1 MAEKWNPAAGEYVAY
16 ELPEGASAFENDM
29 AVEVACAECGLP
41 KTYGECCTS
50 FFIHTFAGMGYA
62 VCADCHEK
70 EFVKEFQKGKDVVSW
85 AEFKGRDSEDTRS
98 GKTVDPLI
106 ELLEAEISRL
116 SPTDDYSQGLLEG
129 LKRAKALLEKK
140 EV

>member
-50 FFIHTFAGMGYA
+50 LFIHTFAGMGYA

-85 AEFKGRDSEDTRS
+85 SEFKGDENNAKEMVESIVNRIDQ
-98 GKTVDPLI
+98 VL
-106 ELLEAEISRL
+106 AQL
-116 SPTDDYSQGLLEG
+116 SPTDDYLLGLMDG
-129 LKRAKALLEKK
+129 LKRAKELLETS
-140 EV
+140 

>member
-41 KTYGECCTS
+41 NTYGECYTS
-50 FFIHTFAGMGYA
+50 LFIHTFAGMGYA

-70 EFVKEFQKGKDVVSW
+70 EFVKELQKGKDVVSW
-85 AEFKGRDSEDTRS
+85 SEFKGRDGEVTRS
-98 GKTVDPLI
+98 GKSVGPI
-106 ELLEAEISRL
+106 ANLLELEIAKL
-116 SPTDDYSQGLLEG
+116 TPTDDFSQGLLEG
-129 LKRAKALLEKK
+129 LKRAKALIEKG
-140 EV
+140 VA

>member
-50 FFIHTFAGMGYA
+50 LFIHTFAGMGYA

-85 AEFKGRDSEDTRS
+85 SEFKGDENNAEEM
-98 GKTVDPLI
+98 VDPLI
-106 ELLEAEISRL
+106 ELLEAEICRL
-116 SPTDDYSQGLLEG
+116 TPTDDYSQGLLEG
-129 LKRAKALLEKK
+129 LKRAKAIIEKG
-140 EV
+140 VA

>member
-50 FFIHTFAGMGYA
+50 LFIHTFAGMGYA

-85 AEFKGRDSEDTRS
+85 SEFKSDENN
-98 GKTVDPLI
+98 
-106 ELLEAEISRL
+106 AEEMVESIVNRIDQVLAQL
-116 SPTDDYSQGLLEG
+116 SPTDDYLLGLMDG
-129 LKRAKALLEKK
+129 LKRAKELLETS
-140 EV
+140 